1 MSSDG
6 AVARPTADGPSGAGS
21 PPGRQRHPVEAVDR
35 GNDTPAAPAALPAQA
50 PPVAA
55 AAAKGAGER
64 RDYRPGYEVVAER
77 ILEFIAEARLV
88 AGDRLPTENDLAQRL
103 DTSRAVVRE
112 AVKILSALGRVRAH
126 KGRGLFVADDEGM
139 LITSRWGGFFR
150 PVDLDHVLMLF
161 EFRRVQEMA
170 ASSLA
175 ATRATPAELR
185 TIEVAMQQC
194 RHGFVHGQVDV
205 FNQADED
212 FHAAVATASHNTFL
226 VSAVRDAR
234 RLQRQSSAIGIHD
247 MLGEGTESAVVEHEV
262 IYRAIRDGRPDE
274 AAEATAAHL
283 DRTLED
289 YRREIQR
296 RLFG

>member
-1 MSSDG
+1 MPD
-6 AVARPTADGPSGAGS
+6 
-21 PPGRQRHPVEAVDR
+21 
-35 GNDTPAAPAALPAQA
+35 LPW
-50 PPVAA
+50 
-55 AAAKGAGER
+55 
-64 RDYRPGYEVVAER
+64 D
-77 ILEFIAEARLV
+77 
-88 AGDRLPTENDLAQRL
+88 
-103 DTSRAVVRE
+103 
-112 AVKILSALGRVRAH
+112 
-126 KGRGLFVADDEGM
+126 
-139 LITSRWGGFFR
+139 
-150 PVDLDHVLMLF
+150 F
-161 EFRRVQEMA
+161 EFRKVQETA

-205 FNQADED
+205 FNQADDD
-212 FHAAVATASHNTFL
+212 FHTAVATTAHNTFL
-226 VSAVRDAR
+226 LSAVRDAR

-247 MLGEGTESAVVEHEV
+247 VLSEGTKAAVEEHEA

-274 AAEATAAHL
+274 AAAATVVHL

>member
-1 MSSDG
+1 MD
-6 AVARPTADGPSGAGS
+6 
-21 PPGRQRHPVEAVDR
+21 
-35 GNDTPAAPAALPAQA
+35 DTPATESALPTQA
-50 PPVAA
+50 PVPPAA
-55 AAAKGAGER
+55 AAQGNGKEER
-64 RDYRPGYEVVAER
+64 GDYRPGYEIVAER
-77 ILEFIAEARLV
+77 ILEFIAESRLV
-88 AGDRLPTENDLAQRL
+88 AGDRLPTEIDLAQRL

-139 LITSRWGGFFR
+139 LVTSRWGGFFR

-161 EFRRVQEMA
+161 EFRRVQEVA

-185 TIEVAMQQC
+185 AVEVAMRQC
-194 RHGFVHGQVDV
+194 RHGYEHGEVEV
-205 FNQADED
+205 FNQGDED
-212 FHAAVATASHNTFL
+212 FHMAVAAASHNTFL

-247 MLGEGTESAVVEHEV
+247 TFSTHTGLAVEEHEA

-274 AAEATAAHL
+274 AAEATAVHL

>member
-1 MSSDG
+1 M
-6 AVARPTADGPSGAGS
+6 
-21 PPGRQRHPVEAVDR
+21 
-35 GNDTPAAPAALPAQA
+35 NDTPATEEALPVQALPA
-50 PPVAA
+50 AA
-55 AAAKGAGER
+55 TAANGSDQR

-77 ILEFIAEARLV
+77 ILEYIAESRLE
-88 AGDRLPTENDLAQRL
+88 AGDRLPTEIDLAQTL

-175 ATRATPAELR
+175 ATRATPSELR
-185 TIEVAMQQC
+185 TIELAMQQC

-205 FNQADED
+205 FNQADDD
-212 FHAAVATASHNTFL
+212 FHAAVTTASHNTFL
-226 VSAVRDAR
+226 ASAVRDAR

-247 MLGEGTESAVVEHEV
+247 SFSEHTGAAVEEHEA
-262 IYRAIRDGRPDE
+262 IYRAIRDGHAEE
-274 AAEATAAHL
+274 AAQATAVHL

>member
-1 MSSDG
+1 M
-6 AVARPTADGPSGAGS
+6 
-21 PPGRQRHPVEAVDR
+21 
-35 GNDTPAAPAALPAQA
+35 NDTPAAQAALPTQA
-50 PPVAA
+50 PTVAA
-55 AAAKGAGER
+55 AVNGADER
-64 RDYRPGYEVVAER
+64 RDYRPGYEIVAER
-77 ILEFIAEARLV
+77 ILEFIAESRLV
-88 AGDRLPTENDLAQRL
+88 AGDRLPTENDLAQTL

-112 AVKILSALGRVRAH
+112 AVKILSALGRVKAQ

-194 RHGFVHGQVDV
+194 RHGFVHGQVEE

-212 FHAAVATASHNTFL
+212 FHMSVAAASHNTFL

-247 MLGEGTESAVVEHEV
+247 SLGEGTESAVVEHEV
-262 IYRAIRDGRPDE
+262 IYRAIRDGFYSTRRPRPRRHISTGRWRSTGGRSS
-274 AAEATAAHL
+274 AACSDSAQGRNPLRQDPRRGQPAGSRVARAMTRAAG
-283 DRTLED
+283 E
-289 YRREIQR
+289 
-296 RLFG
+296 

>member
-1 MSSDG
+1 M
-6 AVARPTADGPSGAGS
+6 
-21 PPGRQRHPVEAVDR
+21 
-35 GNDTPAAPAALPAQA
+35 NDTPATEAAVPAQPSPA
-50 PPVAA
+50 VTTPVNGSDA
-55 AAAKGAGER
+55 R
-64 RDYRPGYEVVAER
+64 RDYKPGYEVVAER
-77 ILEFIAEARLV
+77 ILEFIAESKLV
-88 AGDRLPTENDLAQRL
+88 AGDRLPTENDLAQTL
-103 DTSRAVVRE
+103 NTSRAVVRE

-139 LITSRWGGFFR
+139 LATSRWGGFFR
-150 PVDLDHVLMLF
+150 PIDLDHVLMLF

-194 RHGFVHGQVDV
+194 RHGFVHGEVDV

-212 FHAAVATASHNTFL
+212 FHAAVSAASHNTFL

-234 RLQRQSSAIGIHD
+234 RLQRQSSAIGLHD
-247 MLGEGTESAVVEHEV
+247 TLGEGTEFAVQEHEA
-262 IYRAIRDGRPDE
+262 IYRAIRDGRPEE

-283 DRTLED
+283 DRTLEE

>member
-1 MSSDG
+1 M
-6 AVARPTADGPSGAGS
+6 
-21 PPGRQRHPVEAVDR
+21 
-35 GNDTPAAPAALPAQA
+35 NDTPATDAALPTQA
-50 PPVAA
+50 SRAA
-55 AAAKGAGER
+55 AATVNGADVRPE
-64 RDYRPGYEVVAER
+64 YRPAYEVVAER
-77 ILEFIAEARLV
+77 ILEFIAESGLV
-88 AGDRLPTENDLAQRL
+88 AGDRMPTENDLAQRL
-103 DTSRAVVRE
+103 NTSRTVVRE

-150 PVDLDHVLMLF
+150 PVDLDHVFMLF

-185 TIEVAMQQC
+185 TIEVAVQRC
-194 RHGFVHGQVDV
+194 RHGFVHGQVDE
-205 FNQADED
+205 FNEADEA
-212 FHAAVATASHNTFL
+212 FHGAVATASHNAFL

-234 RLQRQSSAIGIHD
+234 RLQRQSSAIGIHYT
-247 MLGEGTESAVVEHEV
+247 LGEGTESAVAEHEV

>member
-1 MSSDG
+1 M
-6 AVARPTADGPSGAGS
+6 
-21 PPGRQRHPVEAVDR
+21 
-35 GNDTPAAPAALPAQA
+35 NDTPATEAALPTQVS
-50 PPVAA
+50 PAA
-55 AAAKGAGER
+55 AVTVNGADARPG
-64 RDYRPGYEVVAER
+64 YRPTYEVVAER
-77 ILEFIAEARLV
+77 ILEFIAESRLV
-88 AGDRLPTENDLAQRL
+88 AGDRLPTESDLAQRL
-103 DTSRAVVRE
+103 NTSRTVVRE

-185 TIEVAMQQC
+185 TIEVAMQRC
-194 RHGFVHGQVDV
+194 RHGFVHGQVDE
-205 FNQADED
+205 FNEADEA
-212 FHAAVATASHNTFL
+212 FHGAVATASHNAFL

-247 MLGEGTESAVVEHEV
+247 TLGERTESAVVEHEV

-289 YRREIQR
+289 YRRQIQR

>member
-1 MSSDG
+1 M
-6 AVARPTADGPSGAGS
+6 
-21 PPGRQRHPVEAVDR
+21 
-35 GNDTPAAPAALPAQA
+35 NDTPALAGA
-50 PPVAA
+50 PPVQASPAA
-55 AAAKGAGER
+55 TAAAKDSDGQ
-64 RDYRPGYEVVAER
+64 RDYRPGYEVMAER
-77 ILEFIAEARLV
+77 ILEFIAEERLV
-88 AGDRLPTENDLAQRL
+88 PGDRMPTEIDLAQRL

-139 LITSRWGGFFR
+139 LGTSRWGGFFR

-161 EFRRVQEMA
+161 EFRRVQEMS

-185 TIEVAMQQC
+185 AIELAMQEGRQ
-194 RHGFVHGQVDV
+194 GFLDGQVEV
-205 FNQADED
+205 FNKADED
-212 FHAAVATASHNTFL
+212 FHAAVAASSHNTFL
-226 VSAVRDAR
+226 VNAVRDAR

-247 MLGEGTESAVVEHEV
+247 SLGENTRAAVEEHEA
-262 IYRAIRDGRPDE
+262 IYRAIRDGLPDE
-274 AAEATAAHL
+274 AARATAAHL

-296 RLFG
+296 RVFG

>member
-1 MSSDG
+1 MKHTP
-6 AVARPTADGPSGAGS
+6 AVAAVVNGAD
-21 PPGRQRHPVEAVDR
+21 
-35 GNDTPAAPAALPAQA
+35 
-50 PPVAA
+50 
-55 AAAKGAGER
+55 ER

-77 ILEFIAEARLV
+77 ILEFIAEARL
-88 AGDRLPTENDLAQRL
+88 APGDRMPTENDLAQRL

-126 KGRGLFVADDEGM
+126 KGRGLFVANDDG
-139 LITSRWGGFFR
+139 LLVDSRWGGFFR

-161 EFRRVQEMA
+161 EFRRVQETA
-170 ASSLA
+170 AARLA

-185 TIEVAMQQC
+185 TLEIAMEQC
-194 RHGFVHGQVDV
+194 RHGYVHGEIAV
-205 FNQADED
+205 FNQADDD
-212 FHAAVATASHNTFL
+212 FHAAVAAASHNTFL
-226 VSAVRDAR
+226 GSAVRDAR

-247 MLGEGTESAVVEHEV
+247 SFGEGTAAAVEEHEA
-262 IYRAIRDGRPDE
+262 IYRAIRDGRPE
-274 AAEATAAHL
+274 AAAEATAVHL

>member
-1 MSSDG
+1 M
-6 AVARPTADGPSGAGS
+6 
-21 PPGRQRHPVEAVDR
+21 
-35 GNDTPAAPAALPAQA
+35 NDTPALAAA
-50 PPVAA
+50 PPVQASPVA
-55 AAAKGAGER
+55 TAAAKDSNGRG
-64 RDYRPGYEVVAER
+64 DYRPGYEVVAER

-88 AGDRLPTENDLAQRL
+88 PGDRMPTENDLAQQL
-103 DTSRAVVRE
+103 NTSRAVVRE

-161 EFRRVQEMA
+161 EFRRVQETA

-185 TIEVAMQQC
+185 AIELAMQEC

-205 FNQADED
+205 FNQADDD
-212 FHAAVATASHNTFL
+212 FHAAVAAASHNTFL

-234 RLQRQSSAIGIHD
+234 RLQRQSSAIGMHD
-247 MLGEGTESAVVEHEV
+247 RLGEGTQLAVEEHEA

-274 AAEATAAHL
+274 AAQATAAHL

-296 RLFG
+296 RVFG

>member
-1 MSSDG
+1 M
-6 AVARPTADGPSGAGS
+6 
-21 PPGRQRHPVEAVDR
+21 
-35 GNDTPAAPAALPAQA
+35 NDTPATPATLPGQASPAAAS
-50 PPVAA
+50 AA
-55 AAAKGAGER
+55 ANGSGER
-64 RDYRPGYEVVAER
+64 GDYRPGYEIVAER
-77 ILEFIAEARLV
+77 ILEYIAESRLV
-88 AGDRLPTENDLAQRL
+88 AGDRLPTENDLAQTL
-103 DTSRAVVRE
+103 NTSRAVVRE

-212 FHAAVATASHNTFL
+212 FHAALAAASHNTFL

-247 MLGEGTESAVVEHEV
+247 TLGEGTEFAVQEHEA
-262 IYRAIRDGRPDE
+262 IYRAIRDGRPEE

-283 DRTLED
+283 DRTLEE

>member
-1 MSSDG
+1 M
-6 AVARPTADGPSGAGS
+6 
-21 PPGRQRHPVEAVDR
+21 
-35 GNDTPAAPAALPAQA
+35 NDTPATEAALPVQVLPAA
-50 PPVAA
+50 PTAVN
-55 AAAKGAGER
+55 GSDER
-64 RDYRPGYEVVAER
+64 RDYRPGYEIVAER
-77 ILEFIAEARLV
+77 ILEYIAEERLV
-88 AGDRLPTENDLAQRL
+88 AGDRLPTEIDLAETL
-103 DTSRAVVRE
+103 NTSRAVVRE

-175 ATRATPAELR
+175 ATRATPSELR
-185 TIEVAMQQC
+185 TIELAMQQC

-205 FNQADED
+205 FNQADDD
-212 FHAAVATASHNTFL
+212 FHAAVTAASHNTFL
-226 VSAVRDAR
+226 ASAVRDAR

-247 MLGEGTESAVVEHEV
+247 TFSEHTGAAVEEHEA
-262 IYRAIRDGRPDE
+262 IYRAIRDGHAEE
-274 AAEATAAHL
+274 AAQATAVHL

>member
-1 MSSDG
+1 M
-6 AVARPTADGPSGAGS
+6 
-21 PPGRQRHPVEAVDR
+21 
-35 GNDTPAAPAALPAQA
+35 NDTPATAAGLPAQA
-50 PPVAA
+50 PPTATPAA
-55 AAAKGAGER
+55 ANGSDEQ

-88 AGDRLPTENDLAQRL
+88 PGDRMPTENDLAQRL
-103 DTSRAVVRE
+103 NTSRAVVRE

-126 KGRGLFVADDEGM
+126 KGRGLFVADDDGM
-139 LITSRWGGFFR
+139 LISSRWGGFFR

-185 TIEVAMQQC
+185 TIELAMQQC
-194 RHGFVHGQVDV
+194 RHGFVHGQVAV
-205 FNQADED
+205 FNQADDD
-212 FHAAVATASHNTFL
+212 FHTAVAAASHNTFL

-247 MLGEGTESAVVEHEV
+247 TLGEGTQAAVEEHEA
-262 IYRAIRDGRPDE
+262 IYRAIRDGRADE
-274 AAEATAAHL
+274 AAQATAAHL

-289 YRREIQR
+289 YRRQIQR

>member
-1 MSSDG
+1 M
-6 AVARPTADGPSGAGS
+6 
-21 PPGRQRHPVEAVDR
+21 
-35 GNDTPAAPAALPAQA
+35 NDTPAAQAALPTQA
-50 PPVAA
+50 PLVAA
-55 AAAKGAGER
+55 AAANGADARGE
-64 RDYRPGYEVVAER
+64 YRPGYEVVAER

-103 DTSRAVVRE
+103 NTSRAVVRE

-139 LITSRWGGFFR
+139 LVTSRWGGFFR

-194 RHGFVHGQVDV
+194 RHGFVHNQVEV
-205 FNQADED
+205 FNQADEE
-212 FHAAVATASHNTFL
+212 FHMGVAAASHNTFL

-247 MLGEGTESAVVEHEV
+247 ALGEGTESAVEEHEA

>member
-1 MSSDG
+1 MKDT
-6 AVARPTADGPSGAGS
+6 PTAD
-21 PPGRQRHPVEAVDR
+21 AVV
-35 GNDTPAAPAALPAQA
+35 N
-50 PPVAA
+50 
-55 AAAKGAGER
+55 GAGER

-77 ILEFIAEARLV
+77 ILEFIAEQRLTP
-88 AGDRLPTENDLAQRL
+88 GDRMPTENDLAQRL

-126 KGRGLFVADDEGM
+126 KGRGLFVADDDGM

-170 ASSLA
+170 ASRFA

-185 TIEVAMQQC
+185 TIEVAMRQC
-194 RHGFVHGQVDV
+194 RHGFETGDVDV
-205 FNQADED
+205 FNQADDD

-226 VSAVRDAR
+226 FSAVRDAR

-247 MLGEGTESAVVEHEV
+247 TLGENTSAAVEEHEA
-262 IYRAIRDGRPDE
+262 IYRAIRDGRPDD
-274 AAEATAAHL
+274 AAEATAVHL

>member
-1 MSSDG
+1 M
-6 AVARPTADGPSGAGS
+6 
-21 PPGRQRHPVEAVDR
+21 
-35 GNDTPAAPAALPAQA
+35 NDTPAVPA
-50 PPVAA
+50 VVN
-55 AAAKGAGER
+55 GADER

-77 ILEFIAEARLV
+77 ILEFIAEERLV
-88 AGDRLPTENDLAQRL
+88 PGDRMPTENDLAQRL

-170 ASSLA
+170 AARLA

-185 TIEVAMQQC
+185 AVEIAMQQC
-194 RHGFVHGQVDV
+194 RDGYVHGEVDV
-205 FNQADED
+205 FNQGDDD
-212 FHAAVATASHNTFL
+212 FHAAVAAASHNTFL
-226 VSAVRDAR
+226 GSAVRDAR
-234 RLQRQSSAIGIHD
+234 RLQRQSSAIGIHNT
-247 MLGEGTESAVVEHEV
+247 LGEGTPAAVEEHEA
-262 IYRAIRDGRPDE
+262 IYRAIRDGHPDE
-274 AAEATAAHL
+274 AAEATAVHL

>member
-1 MSSDG
+1 M
-6 AVARPTADGPSGAGS
+6 
-21 PPGRQRHPVEAVDR
+21 
-35 GNDTPAAPAALPAQA
+35 NDTPATRAALPAQA
-50 PPVAA
+50 LPAATAA
-55 AAAKGAGER
+55 ANGSDER

-77 ILEFIAEARLV
+77 LLEYIAEKRLV
-88 AGDRLPTENDLAQRL
+88 AGDRLPTENDLAQTL
-103 DTSRAVVRE
+103 NTSRAVVRE

-150 PVDLDHVLMLF
+150 PVDIDHVLMLF
-161 EFRRVQEMA
+161 EFRRVQEMT

-175 ATRATPAELR
+175 ATRATPSELR
-185 TIEVAMQQC
+185 SIEIAVEQC
-194 RHGFVHGQVDV
+194 RHGFDQGRADV
-205 FNQADED
+205 FNQADDD
-212 FHAAVATASHNTFL
+212 FHAALTAASHNTFL

-247 MLGEGTESAVVEHEV
+247 TLGENTRSAVEEHEA

>member
-1 MSSDG
+1 MK
-6 AVARPTADGPSGAGS
+6 
-21 PPGRQRHPVEAVDR
+21 
-35 GNDTPAAPAALPAQA
+35 DTPA
-50 PPVAA
+50 VASVVKEA
-55 AAAKGAGER
+55 DEQ

-88 AGDRLPTENDLAQRL
+88 PGDRMPTENDLAQQL

-126 KGRGLFVADDEGM
+126 KGRGLFVADDDGM
-139 LITSRWGGFFR
+139 LISSRWGGFFR

-161 EFRRVQEMA
+161 EFRRVQEIA
-170 ASSLA
+170 AVRLA

-185 TIEVAMQQC
+185 AVEVAMQQC
-194 RHGFVHGQVDV
+194 RHGYVHGDVDV
-205 FNQADED
+205 FNKGDDD
-212 FHAAVATASHNTFL
+212 FHAAVAAASHNTFL
-226 VSAVRDAR
+226 GSAVRDAR

-247 MLGEGTESAVVEHEV
+247 SLGEGTAAAVEEHEA

-274 AAEATAAHL
+274 AAEATAVHL

>member
-1 MSSDG
+1 MDDTPASE
-6 AVARPTADGPSGAGS
+6 VAL
-21 PPGRQRHPVEAVDR
+21 PVQAS
-35 GNDTPAAPAALPAQA
+35 PAAPAG
-50 PPVAA
+50 V
-55 AAAKGAGER
+55 GGSDGR
-64 RDYRPGYEVVAER
+64 RDYRPGYEIVAER
-77 ILEFIAEARLV
+77 ILAYIAEERL
-88 AGDRLPTENDLAQRL
+88 APGDRLPTEIDLAQTL

-150 PVDLDHVLMLF
+150 PVDIDHVLMLF

-175 ATRATPAELR
+175 ATRATPSELR
-185 TIEVAMQQC
+185 TIEVAMEQC
-194 RHGFVHGQVDV
+194 RHGFVHGRIDV

-212 FHAAVATASHNTFL
+212 FHAAVSAASHNTFL

-247 MLGEGTESAVVEHEV
+247 SFGENTEAAIEEHEA
-262 IYRAIRDGRPDE
+262 IYRAIRDGRPEE
-274 AAEATAAHL
+274 AAQAAAAHL

>member
-1 MSSDG
+1 MK
-6 AVARPTADGPSGAGS
+6 
-21 PPGRQRHPVEAVDR
+21 
-35 GNDTPAAPAALPAQA
+35 DTPA
-50 PPVAA
+50 VAA
-55 AAAKGAGER
+55 VVNGADER

-88 AGDRLPTENDLAQRL
+88 PGDRMPTENDLAQQL

-126 KGRGLFVADDEGM
+126 KGRGLFVADDDGM

-161 EFRRVQEMA
+161 EFRRVQETA
-170 ASSLA
+170 AARLA

-185 TIEVAMQQC
+185 TIEVAMRQC
-194 RHGFVHGQVDV
+194 RHGYAHGEVDV
-205 FNQADED
+205 FNQADDD
-212 FHAAVATASHNTFL
+212 FHAAVAAASHNTFL
-226 VSAVRDAR
+226 GSAVRDAR

-247 MLGEGTESAVVEHEV
+247 AFGEGTAAAVEEHEA

-274 AAEATAAHL
+274 AAEATAVHL

>member
-1 MSSDG
+1 M
-6 AVARPTADGPSGAGS
+6 
-21 PPGRQRHPVEAVDR
+21 
-35 GNDTPAAPAALPAQA
+35 NDTPAAEAALSAQA
-50 PPVAA
+50 SPAA
-55 AAAKGAGER
+55 AAAVNGSDER

-77 ILEFIAEARLV
+77 ILEFIAESRLA

-103 DTSRAVVRE
+103 NTSRAVVRE

-185 TIEVAMQQC
+185 TIEVAVQRC
-194 RHGFVHGQVDV
+194 RHGFVHGQVDE
-205 FNQADED
+205 FNQADDD
-212 FHAAVATASHNTFL
+212 FHEAVAAASHNAFL

-247 MLGEGTESAVVEHEV
+247 MFGDGTESAVVEHEV
-262 IYRAIRDGRPDE
+262 IYRAIRDGRPEE

-283 DRTLED
+283 DRTLVD

>member
-1 MSSDG
+1 M
-6 AVARPTADGPSGAGS
+6 
-21 PPGRQRHPVEAVDR
+21 
-35 GNDTPAAPAALPAQA
+35 NDTPATPATSPGRASPAAVPAVPA
-50 PPVAA
+50 VN
-55 AAAKGAGER
+55 GSGER
-64 RDYRPGYEVVAER
+64 GDYRPGYEIVAER
-77 ILEFIAEARLV
+77 ILEYIAESRLV
-88 AGDRLPTENDLAQRL
+88 AGDRLPTENDLAQTL
-103 DTSRAVVRE
+103 NTSRAVVRE

-139 LITSRWGGFFR
+139 LIASRWGGFFR
-150 PVDLDHVLMLF
+150 PVDIDHVLMLF

-185 TIEVAMQQC
+185 SIEVAVEEC
-194 RHGFVHGQVDV
+194 RHGFLHGQVDV
-205 FNQADED
+205 FNRADDD
-212 FHAAVATASHNTFL
+212 FHMSVATASHNTFL

-234 RLQRQSSAIGIHD
+234 RLQRQSSAIGIHQT
-247 MLGEGTESAVVEHEV
+247 LGENTEAAVEEHAA

-274 AAEATAAHL
+274 AAQVTAVHL

-289 YRREIQR
+289 YRKEIQR